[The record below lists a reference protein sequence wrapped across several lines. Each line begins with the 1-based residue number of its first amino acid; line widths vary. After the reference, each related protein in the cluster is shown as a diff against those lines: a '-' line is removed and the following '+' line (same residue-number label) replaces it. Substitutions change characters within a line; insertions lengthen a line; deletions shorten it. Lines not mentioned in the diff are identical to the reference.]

1 MDRIRNFNNLIMAIT
16 NWTKQE
22 LVAYILLFVAHS
34 DLKESKK
41 EHEYIL
47 SRVNEETYKHVKE
60 EFDADNDYQSITKI
74 VDAVNTNTTYRNNP
88 EALFADIKLMA
99 FADGHMDQIEHMIY
113 NILKK
118 ILS

>member
-1 MDRIRNFNNLIMAIT
+1 MANS

-34 DLKESKK
+34 DLKETKD

-47 SRVNEETYKHVKE
+47 SRVDLETYNHVKR
-60 EFDADNDYQSITKI
+60 EFDNDNDYQSITKI
-74 VDAVNTNTTYRNNP
+74 VDAVNDSESYKSNP
-88 EALFADIKLMA
+88 DELFADIKLMA
-99 FADGHMDQIEHMIY
+99 FADGEMDQMEHAIY
-113 NILKK
+113 NSLKK